1 MTAEQFEQLLSE
13 FIRNY
18 GYYALFLGTCLEGET
33 IMILAGIAAHQGFLE
48 LPWVILLG
56 FLGSLTGD
64 QTIFFISRHW
74 GKRILARFPWLYLRM
89 EKVNRIL
96 ERHGTWYTI
105 SFRFF
110 YGLRNPTPFV
120 IGLSSIRTARFV
132 ALNTLGAAIWAVT
145 LGLMGFLLGEL
156 AARILS
162 HSKWAILGVAAI
174 GLAIWLVR
182 HLLLTRARHR
192 AKVEHKIPPDVPPPH
207 LPRL

>member
-18 GYYALFLGTCLEGET
+18 GYYALFIGTCLEGET
-33 IMILAGIAAHQGFLE
+33 IMILAGIAAHQQILS
-48 LPWVILLG
+48 LPWVVLLG

-64 QTIFFISRHW
+64 QAIFFISRHW

-96 ERHGTWYTI
+96 ERHGTWYMI

-120 IGLSSIRTARFV
+120 IGLSSIRTSRFV
-132 ALNTLGAAIWAVT
+132 ALNTLGAALWAVT
-145 LGLMGFLLGEL
+145 LGLMGYLLGEL

-162 HSKWAILGVAAI
+162 KAKWAILAVAAI
-174 GLAIWLVR
+174 GVAIWLVR
-182 HLLLTRARHR
+182 HLLLTRARRR
-192 AKVEHKIPPDVPPPH
+192 ARAQHKIPPDVPPPQFPH
-207 LPRL
+207 L

>member
-1 MTAEQFEQLLSE
+1 MSPEYIEQLIRDNV
-13 FIRNY
+13 FIAY
-18 GYYALFLGTCLEGET
+18 CAVFVLTALEGET
-33 IMILAGIAAHQGFLE
+33 IMVLAGIAAHQGILE
-48 LPWVILLG
+48 LPWVIVLG

-96 ERHGTWYTI
+96 ERHGTWYMI

-182 HLLLTRARHR
+182 HLLLTRARHK
-192 AKVEHKIPPDVPPPH
+192 AKLEHKIPPDVPPPH

>member
-1 MTAEQFEQLLSE
+1 MSPEYIEQL
-13 FIRNY
+13 IRDNVFWAY
-18 GYYALFLGTCLEGET
+18 CLVFVLTCLEGET
-33 IMILAGIAAHQGFLE
+33 IMVLAGIAAKQGILE
-48 LPWVILLG
+48 LPWVIVLG

-64 QTIFFISRHW
+64 QTIFFVSRMW

-89 EKVNRIL
+89 EKVNRVL
-96 ERHGTWYTI
+96 ERHGTWYLI

-120 IGLSSIRTARFV
+120 VGLSSIPTRRFV
-132 ALNTLGAAIWAVT
+132 LLNVTGAVIWAIT
-145 LGLMGFLLGEL
+145 LGLMGYLLGTL
-156 AARILS
+156 AERILS
-162 HSKWAILGVAAI
+162 QGKWAILGVAAI

>member
-1 MTAEQFEQLLSE
+1 M
-13 FIRNY
+13 
-18 GYYALFLGTCLEGET
+18 
-33 IMILAGIAAHQGFLE
+33 
-48 LPWVILLG
+48 
-56 FLGSLTGD
+56 
-64 QTIFFISRHW
+64 
-74 GKRILARFPWLYLRM
+74 
-89 EKVNRIL
+89 
-96 ERHGTWYTI
+96 I